1 MIENWIQKDAMITM
15 IIASD
20 AKKITSARFLD
31 AKKVRFSL
39 FYDAN

>member
-1 MIENWIQKDAMITM
+1 MITM